1 MRTEKRFTPTV
12 LERFSK
18 EGRGTGT
25 YADYT
30 PWHRVSRGDPSSIGR
45 SHLIVWRDRQREL
58 LSDQEWSGLNFAGLV
73 PNLVDLTEQFPLS
86 QDSSSHELS
95 RWHVGFETNQFP
107 GTREIA
113 EMLGIR
119 HPQLSS
125 GDQSRHW
132 TSTTDLLLVLQSERG
147 LLELLAISCKPSEI
161 ISTRSKELLM
171 LEKTYWA
178 QRGVSWLL
186 ITPNQYDANV
196 SLTLRRTSPWGY
208 ADPASQA
215 EIDIACQVVRSEPWL
230 PFSDVIQSITSHLG
244 GETISIARKGHYG
257 RQFGGVFYQLTSA
270 EAGGP
275 TILSLLFPERY
286 FLLSIPSWHGGLH
299 AFNT

>member
-107 GTREIA
+107 GTR
-113 EMLGIR
+113 
-119 HPQLSS
+119 
-125 GDQSRHW
+125 
-132 TSTTDLLLVLQSERG
+132 
-147 LLELLAISCKPSEI
+147 
-161 ISTRSKELLM
+161 
-171 LEKTYWA
+171 
-178 QRGVSWLL
+178 
-186 ITPNQYDANV
+186 
-196 SLTLRRTSPWGY
+196 
-208 ADPASQA
+208 
-215 EIDIACQVVRSEPWL
+215 
-230 PFSDVIQSITSHLG
+230 
-244 GETISIARKGHYG
+244 
-257 RQFGGVFYQLTSA
+257 
-270 EAGGP
+270 
-275 TILSLLFPERY
+275 
-286 FLLSIPSWHGGLH
+286 
-299 AFNT
+299 

>member
-1 MRTEKRFTPTV
+1 VRTEKRFTPTV

-244 GETISIARKGHYG
+244 GGNHIYSAQRALWQAVWRGFLPIDLRRSWRPHHPLASVSREIFSSFNPILAR
-257 RQFGGVFYQLTSA
+257 RSA
-270 EAGGP
+270 C
-275 TILSLLFPERY
+275 I
-286 FLLSIPSWHGGLH
+286 
-299 AFNT
+299 